1 MQQMEQAV
9 EHIGTA
15 RPLAYAIEDVPGV
28 SGLTRTRVFEAIRQK
43 QLMARKIGRRTIV
56 EAAELERFISTL
68 PTRGREPDEAT
79 T

>member
-1 MQQMEQAV
+1 MEQTV
-9 EHIGTA
+9 EHAGTP

-56 EAAELERFISTL
+56 EAAELQRFIATL
-68 PTRGREPDEAT
+68 PTRGREPDSAT
-79 T
+79 G